1 MEWSSRRS
9 RNLAG
14 RPTWVG
20 RATVSPYAISFSFQ
34 KKMHLVETPPAHSR
48 LSSLEFI
55 ESIEDSPAEISAP
68 EWQSVDGGPKRLRA
82 PNSAG
87 LFALDALSALL
98 LDDVISPGTRSR
110 FCPRSQPTRGD

>member
-34 KKMHLVETPPAHSR
+34 KKMHLVETPPARSR
-48 LSSLEFI
+48 LSSLEFIQFI
-55 ESIEDSPAEISAP
+55 ESIEDSPAEISAR
-68 EWQSVDGGPKRLRA
+68 EWQSLDGGPKRLRST
-82 PNSAG
+82 NCVG
-87 LFALDALSALL
+87 LLSCHVLVLDQL
-98 LDDVISPGTRSR
+98 VCPVTPG
-110 FCPRSQPTRGD
+110 